1 MPRSSRRCCRGNSR
15 RQVTDT
21 KRAAPAPGRLACAR
35 LILAAVA
42 LLFNLPPGPAH
53 AEEGLNNPF
62 LGKPE
67 AISAGRDIYQRKC
80 LVCHQSAGAR
90 GPNLFA
96 TKLNDQRFLET
107 VIKGRKGTQMPAFGA
122 RLSIDEVWQ
131 VHAFV
136 KSTDHY

>member
-1 MPRSSRRCCRGNSR
+1 M
-15 RQVTDT
+15 
-21 KRAAPAPGRLACAR
+21 KRAALAPGWPVGAR
-35 LILAAVA
+35 FILGAAAFLVALPLLAAA
-42 LLFNLPPGPAH
+42 L
-53 AEEGLNNPF
+53 AEEGLTNPF

-96 TKLNDQRFLET
+96 TKLSDQRFLET
-107 VIKGRKGTQMPAFGA
+107 VIQGRKGTQMPAFGA

>member
-1 MPRSSRRCCRGNSR
+1 MR
-15 RQVTDT
+15 
-21 KRAAPAPGRLACAR
+21 AR
-35 LILAAVA
+35 LIFAAVA
-42 LLFNLPPGPAH
+42 LLFSLSPPGAAH
-53 AEEGLNNPF
+53 AEEGLTNPF

-67 AISAGRDIYQRKC
+67 AISAGRDVYQRKC
-80 LVCHQSAGAR
+80 LVSHQSAGAR

-96 TKLNDQRFLET
+96 TKLGDQRFLET

-122 RLSIDEVWQ
+122 RLSIDEVWE

>member
-1 MPRSSRRCCRGNSR
+1 M
-15 RQVTDT
+15 
-21 KRAAPAPGRLACAR
+21 KRAVHAPGRLVPAR
-35 LILAAVA
+35 FILIAGA
-42 LLFNLPPGPAH
+42 LLFALPPLGA
-53 AEEGLNNPF
+53 AQEGITNPF
-62 LGKPE
+62 LGKLE

-96 TKLNDQRFLET
+96 TKLSDQRFLET
-107 VIKGRKGTQMPAFGA
+107 VIKGRRGTQMPAFGA

>member
-1 MPRSSRRCCRGNSR
+1 M
-15 RQVTDT
+15 
-21 KRAAPAPGRLACAR
+21 KRAAYAPERLVRAR
-35 LILAAVA
+35 FIAAAA
-42 LLFNLPPGPAH
+42 LLFALPPGAAH
-53 AEEGLNNPF
+53 AEEGLTNPF

-96 TKLNDQRFLET
+96 TKLSDQRFLET

-131 VHAFV
+131 LHAFV
-136 KSTDHY
+136 KSADHY

>member
-1 MPRSSRRCCRGNSR
+1 M
-15 RQVTDT
+15 
-21 KRAAPAPGRLACAR
+21 KRAAHAPERPVRAR
-35 LILAAVA
+35 FILAAAA
-42 LLFNLPPGPAH
+42 LLFALPPPGAAH
-53 AEEGLNNPF
+53 AEEGLTNSF

-96 TKLNDQRFLET
+96 TKLSDQRFLET
-107 VIKGRKGTQMPAFGA
+107 VIRGRKGTQMPAFGQ
-122 RLSIDEVWQ
+122 RLSVEEVWQ